1 MLRMRLRRVGKTKQ
15 PSYRV
20 VIADQHAKRDGDFV
34 EVVGNYN
41 PRNKPNVIEFK
52 EERVR
57 HWLSVGVQPSETV
70 HRLLFANGLTTIEPP
85 KRVTKPSNAEVAAT
99 KAAAVEML
107 KLCAESPPVPQV
119 STSVSP
125 PSTGTLVANSRMT
138 WAAAAISPTVSFFTR
153 KPVMIAAI
161 INGDT
166 SPLMI
171 CRISDSISS

>member
-1 MLRMRLRRVGKTKQ
+1 MLRMRLRRVGKMKQ

-34 EVVGNYN
+34 EVVGHYN

-85 KRVTKPSNAEVAAT
+85 KRVTKPSNAEVAAA
-99 KAAAVEML
+99 KAAAD
-107 KLCAESPPVPQV
+107 
-119 STSVSP
+119 
-125 PSTGTLVANSRMT
+125 
-138 WAAAAISPTVSFFTR
+138 AAAAAAAEKAAAEKAAADAAEAAKAAAAAEAEIQTAGAEAEFTEE
-153 KPVMIAAI
+153 
-161 INGDT
+161 
-166 SPLMI
+166 
-171 CRISDSISS
+171 